1 MSFAAKLFLVFA
13 LLHFGSAAIADRPQG
28 AAVTVHHNKKILTTN
43 VRSFRD
49 LREQQLVRQGWDI
62 SCGAAAL
69 STILTYDF
77 DSPYSEATIAL
88 SILSNT
94 DPEKIKERGGF
105 SLLDLKRFVEA
116 VGYEGK
122 GYAGLTLDDLAGSN
136 VPVILGVRIRDFDHF
151 VVYRGRF
158 ANRVL
163 LGDPA
168 FGNLTLSEKR
178 FAEIWPSGIG
188 FFIVKPGAEIWD
200 KDVLEPEQLNLTIP
214 DLSYVHRIT
223 RNIRPNPATRRPISV
238 DVPE

>member
-1 MSFAAKLFLVFA
+1 MSVAARLFVACVLLQFATLA
-13 LLHFGSAAIADRPQG
+13 LADQSQGSAVTIRP
-28 AAVTVHHNKKILTTN
+28 NKSMLTAK

-94 DPEKIKERGGF
+94 DPAKIKERGGF

-116 VGYEGK
+116 VGYVGK
-122 GYAGLTLDDLAGSN
+122 GFAGLTLDDLAGSN

-168 FGNLTLSEKR
+168 FGNLTLSEER

-188 FFIVKPGAEIWD
+188 FFIVEPGAEIWGG
-200 KDVLEPEQLNLTIP
+200 DVLEPEQLSLTIP
-214 DLSYVHRIT
+214 DLSYVHRLT
-223 RNIRPNPATRRPISV
+223 QNIRSNPFTRRAISY
-238 DVPE
+238 DVAE